1 MRDDNEWLDLQLL
14 FVFLSKCDASVD
26 RSTAGTKSRFGL
38 KRFTGPCYVWH
49 NSHLCTVHPRLRA
62 NRDGRTI

>member
-14 FVFLSKCDASVD
+14 FVFLSICDASIV

-38 KRFTGPCYVWH
+38 KRFTGPVTY
-49 NSHLCTVHPRLRA
+49 
-62 NRDGRTI
+62 GTILTCAPAI

>member
-14 FVFLSKCDASVD
+14 FVFLSICDASIV

-49 NSHLCTVHPRLRA
+49 NSHLCTRDLRA